1 MAEDFLD
8 ILTSGL
14 QELGIEPEKKI
25 LNKYAL
31 YHRELRKWSKAY
43 NITGLKDNRAM
54 AIRLFL
60 DSLLYLQVFPAPPQ
74 VGTRHRR
81 VLDVGSGG
89 GFPGVVL
96 KIARPELSV
105 SLMEPSWKKAGF
117 LRHIVNK
124 LRLTDTAVIQTTL
137 QEYVK
142 STDGKVYDIIVTRAL
157 FRTYNFIGKTEK
169 ILSRGGVLIL
179 SKGPTY
185 CEEMKEAQ
193 TGLGSKIKNF
203 NIETLALKLPLT
215 DIERYFIRVSPG
227 LTF

>member
-1 MAEDFLD
+1 MAENFLD
-8 ILTSGL
+8 ILTAGL
-14 QELGIEPEKKI
+14 QELGIEPDEEI

-31 YHRELRKWSKAY
+31 YHRELRNWSKAY
-43 NITGLKDNRAM
+43 NITGLKDDRAM

-60 DSLLYLQVFPAPPQ
+60 DSLLYLKVFPDPPR
-74 VGTRHRR
+74 VMTRHSR

-117 LRHIVNK
+117 LRHIGNK
-124 LRLTDTAVIQTTL
+124 LRLTDTAVIQDTL
-137 QEYVK
+137 QEHVK
-142 STDGKVYDIIVTRAL
+142 SAGEVYDIIVTRAL
-157 FRTYNFIGKTEK
+157 FRTYDFIRKTEK

-185 CEEMKEAQ
+185 CEEIKEAQ
-193 TGLGSKIKNF
+193 TRLGSKIKNF
-203 NIETLALKLPLT
+203 NIETIALKLPLT
-215 DIERYFIRVSPG
+215 DIERYFIRISQA
-227 LTF
+227 